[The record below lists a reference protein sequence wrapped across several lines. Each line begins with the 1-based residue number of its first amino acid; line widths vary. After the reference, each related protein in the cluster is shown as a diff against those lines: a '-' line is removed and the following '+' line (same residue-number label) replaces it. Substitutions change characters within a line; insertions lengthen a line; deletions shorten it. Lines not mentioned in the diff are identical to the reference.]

1 MSLTILTSENI
12 KLLPEQLA
20 RINIPKF
27 VRSTLRCL
35 NDSGFQAYIVGG
47 VIRDICLD
55 RPVTDWDITTSAS
68 NDEIRSTFRSIK
80 NFTLKH
86 DTVTLVNNGVHY
98 EITSFRGRDNQ
109 VATLKED
116 LGHRDFTLNAMALD
130 INTGEILDLFG
141 GLSDISK
148 KVVRC
153 VGNPKDRFREDPLRL
168 LRGVRISGELGFR
181 IGEKTLKAIPS
192 LAELLSSV
200 AEERIRDELISILM
214 TDRPSKSFSILRRTG
229 LLGQFLGE
237 LLEGYLMRQ
246 NAFHG
251 YTVYRHI
258 METVDRTNPDPILR
272 LTALLHDIA
281 KPRVRKK
288 ENGVFKFLGHEEA
301 SAVLT
306 KEIMKRLR
314 FSKEMIE
321 EVSELI
327 AHHMIKYEPNW
338 SDGAVRRLIRR
349 VGPEKINRML
359 SFRKVDLLAHEIID
373 HKMDYL
379 EDLKKRVAILQDR
392 PLPNTRNDL
401 AVDGDMVM
409 DILGVGPGKDVGKA
423 LSVLMEQV
431 TDNPELNTEKKLISL
446 LKQMRKKREVFG
458 RIKQS

>member
-35 NDSGFQAYIVGG
+35 NESGFQAYIVGG

-130 INTGEILDLFG
+130 INTGEILDPFG

-200 AEERIRDELISILM
+200 AEERIRDELIRILM
-214 TDRPSKSFSILRRTG
+214 TDRPSKSFR
-229 LLGQFLGE
+229 
-237 LLEGYLMRQ
+237 
-246 NAFHG
+246 
-251 YTVYRHI
+251 
-258 METVDRTNPDPILR
+258 
-272 LTALLHDIA
+272 
-281 KPRVRKK
+281 
-288 ENGVFKFLGHEEA
+288 
-301 SAVLT
+301 
-306 KEIMKRLR
+306 
-314 FSKEMIE
+314 
-321 EVSELI
+321 
-327 AHHMIKYEPNW
+327 
-338 SDGAVRRLIRR
+338 
-349 VGPEKINRML
+349 
-359 SFRKVDLLAHEIID
+359 
-373 HKMDYL
+373 
-379 EDLKKRVAILQDR
+379 
-392 PLPNTRNDL
+392 
-401 AVDGDMVM
+401 
-409 DILGVGPGKDVGKA
+409 
-423 LSVLMEQV
+423 
-431 TDNPELNTEKKLISL
+431 
-446 LKQMRKKREVFG
+446 
-458 RIKQS
+458 

>member
-1 MSLTILTSENI
+1 
-12 KLLPEQLA
+12 
-20 RINIPKF
+20 
-27 VRSTLRCL
+27 L

-130 INTGEILDLFG
+130 INTGEILDPFG

-379 EDLKKRVAILQDR
+379 EDLKKRVAILKDR

-458 RIKQS
+458 QIKQS